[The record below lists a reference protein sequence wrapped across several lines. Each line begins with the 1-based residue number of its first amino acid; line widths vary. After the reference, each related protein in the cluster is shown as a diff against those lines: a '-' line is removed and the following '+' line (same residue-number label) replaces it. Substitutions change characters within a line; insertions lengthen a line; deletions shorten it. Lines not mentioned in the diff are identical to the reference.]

1 MTDLLTAEQAAERLN
16 IKPATLYSYVSRGF
30 IRTQPDPA
38 DPRRRFYRTE
48 DIERLAQRRTADL
61 APGEAAIPSLFEAV
75 GQDAAK
81 LASRETF
88 ERSAAVLWGMNA
100 GRAESLF
107 RQPLPPVAPESAGLP
122 VLPALMTALAAE
134 SAYDVRAYDAS
145 TDGQAMTGARI
156 LRLMADVL
164 AGGVGEGRI
173 AERLAAAWRGDS
185 RLFDAAL
192 ILLADEEHPVTAGG
206 RQVERA
212 QRLTPYGVVLRG
224 LALLGGSL
232 QADQSAAAALLRE
245 VGLPGRAHAVV
256 ARRLQH
262 GLGLPG
268 FIPAPNDDPT
278 GHRRT
283 GALLDLMRSAYPD
296 GVDIVESVIG
306 AARYALS
313 ARPGVTFA
321 LAALEV
327 AGRLPDGAGL
337 GLLALGRSAA
347 WLRP

>member
-1 MTDLLTAEQAAERLN
+1 MNDLLTAEQAAERLN
-16 IKPATLYSYVSRGF
+16 IKPATLYSYVSRGLV
-30 IRTQPDPA
+30 RTQPDPT
-38 DPRRRFYRTE
+38 DPRRRFYRAE
-48 DIERLAQRRTADL
+48 DIERLEQRRSADPT
-61 APGEAAIPSLFEAV
+61 PGETPIPSLFEAV

-81 LASRETF
+81 LSARETF
-88 ERSAAVLWGMNA
+88 ERAAALLWGVGA
-100 GRAESLF
+100 GRAELLF

-134 SAYDVRAYDAS
+134 SAYDMRAYDAS
-145 TDGQAMTGARI
+145 PDGQGMTGARI

-164 AGGVGEGRI
+164 AGGVGEGRM
-173 AERLAAAWRGDS
+173 AERLAAAWRGDA
-185 RLFDAAL
+185 RTFDAVL
-192 ILLADEEHPVTAGG
+192 ILLTDEEHPVTAGG
-206 RQVERA
+206 RQAERA
-212 QRLTPYGVVLRG
+212 QRLTPYGVTLRG
-224 LALLGGSL
+224 LALLGGAL
-232 QADQSAAAALLRE
+232 QADQSAAAALVRE
-245 VGLPGRAHAVV
+245 VGVPGRAHAVV

-283 GALLDLMRSAYPD
+283 SALLDLMRSAYPD
-296 GVDIVESVIG
+296 GVDIVEAVIG

-313 ARPGVTFA
+313 ARPGITFA

-327 AGRLPDGAGL
+327 VGRLPDGAGL